1 MATEKLNPAKLP
13 KDINNIERALLGDST
28 ALPLFTDA
36 TGQVNV
42 STSLSDGK
50 GLTLIRRESGSWIW
64 YYRYRIHNKPSRLSL
79 GEYPAVT
86 LAQARQKHSEAYTL
100 VKQGIDPAQAR
111 QESKAQAKTEAQNT
125 FEQVARLWWDNW
137 RIGKGITDK
146 HATSTWRRL
155 ENDVLPKLGK
165 RSINALTLREIAP
178 VLKAIEERAPVLADK
193 AWVACGQVFRHACA
207 LGIMENNPLA
217 NIRRG
222 DLLAGKHQ
230 VVNQLRVSIKEMPDL
245 LRAIDSY
252 DGVVARLGLQLM
264 ALTFVRHGELRGAEW
279 REFDLEGG
287 LWTIPAERMK
297 MPTPHIVPL
306 SRQALEIIEQLHRI
320 NGHRK
325 HLFPSTKGEGKVMSD
340 GTLNKAL
347 NILGYKNKMTV
358 HGFRGVASTELHE
371 MGYPHEH
378 IELQLAHM
386 ERNKVAAAYN
396 HAKYVPQRKKMMQAW
411 ADRLDELRG
420 TGVVLKMRAGG
431 DV

>member
-13 KDINNIERALLGDST
+13 KDIDNIERALLSDST

-165 RSINALTLREIAP
+165 RSINALVLREIAP
-178 VLKAIEERAPVLADK
+178 VLKAIEERAQ
-193 AWVACGQVFRHACA
+193 C
-207 LGIMENNPLA
+207 
-217 NIRRG
+217 
-222 DLLAGKHQ
+222 
-230 VVNQLRVSIKEMPDL
+230 
-245 LRAIDSY
+245 
-252 DGVVARLGLQLM
+252 
-264 ALTFVRHGELRGAEW
+264 
-279 REFDLEGG
+279 
-287 LWTIPAERMK
+287 
-297 MPTPHIVPL
+297 
-306 SRQALEIIEQLHRI
+306 
-320 NGHRK
+320 
-325 HLFPSTKGEGKVMSD
+325 
-340 GTLNKAL
+340 
-347 NILGYKNKMTV
+347 
-358 HGFRGVASTELHE
+358 
-371 MGYPHEH
+371 
-378 IELQLAHM
+378 
-386 ERNKVAAAYN
+386 
-396 HAKYVPQRKKMMQAW
+396 
-411 ADRLDELRG
+411 
-420 TGVVLKMRAGG
+420 
-431 DV
+431 